1 MASNNHKLF
10 QQELQILR
18 PHNPAPL
25 SALGECHNYD
35 NIDMQ
40 CVRENW
46 IRFAREIKLCL
57 IHFLWKMGE
66 LPLASR
72 CLHPPLKLRLKAFF
86 SADPMFQMLT
96 KCRDEAR
103 GQLWPQL
110 HS

>member
-1 MASNNHKLF
+1 MAPNNHKLF

-57 IHFLWKMGE
+57 IHFLWKNGGAATCVP
-66 LPLASR
+66 LPA
-72 CLHPPLKLRLKAFF
+72 PAIEATAKGV
-86 SADPMFQMLT
+86 FQ
-96 KCRDEAR
+96 CWSNVSNAYEVP
-103 GQLWPQL
+103 G
-110 HS
+110 